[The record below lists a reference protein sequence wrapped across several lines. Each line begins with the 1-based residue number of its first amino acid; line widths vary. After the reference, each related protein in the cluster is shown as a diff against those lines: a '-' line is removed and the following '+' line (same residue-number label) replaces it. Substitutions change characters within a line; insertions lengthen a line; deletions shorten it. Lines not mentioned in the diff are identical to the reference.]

1 MLIIPVMD
9 RKRKSVFASHRDD
22 KPTKTK
28 TTEPHSDHSFNVSF
42 PRAPS
47 PDTDLKGDIASVCM
61 LINKIIAKS
70 DHGDVKLSPEVLE
83 ATKVFT
89 SALQKTSLLRKPVK
103 LTGPGL
109 EVPPLTWNHTKSLP
123 PLPPIPDEQLERAV
137 LTHPGVSKDPKT
149 TYDRLEI
156 LGDAYIELFST
167 KLIWNRFQ
175 HMPSGR
181 MSQIRELLVKNE
193 TLAEYA
199 TRYGIDSRASVPPE
213 FSNQPKRWIKTRG
226 DIFEAYVAA
235 VILSHPHGYA
245 VAESW
250 LSELW
255 LPKLETLEES
265 NSFSQAKE
273 ALARKIMGK
282 GAKLRYVDEKKPI
295 QHKGGTQSFFIG
307 VYFTGWGWA
316 DKHLGSGQGSN
327 KTIAGN
333 RAAQQAL
340 ENGDLINKIIASK
353 ESHMSG
359 RFQD

>member
-1 MLIIPVMD
+1 MD
-9 RKRKSVFASHRDD
+9 RKRKSVFASYHDD
-22 KPTKTK
+22 KAAKTRK
-28 TTEPHSDHSFNVSF
+28 KETYSDHSFNISS
-42 PRAPS
+42 PQAPS
-47 PDTDLKGDIASVCM
+47 PDTDLQDDIQSICM
-61 LINKIIAKS
+61 LADKIIVKY
-70 DHGDVKLSPEVLE
+70 DNGHIKLSPEVLE

-89 SALQKTSLLRKPVK
+89 SALQKTPPLRKHTK
-103 LTGPGL
+103 LTDPGP
-109 EVPPLTWNHTKSLP
+109 EVPRLSRHLKSLP
-123 PLPPIPDEQLERAV
+123 PLPPVRDEQLERAV
-137 LTHPGVSKDPKT
+137 FTHPGVSKDPKT

-199 TRYGIDSRASVPPE
+199 TQYGIDSRASVPPE

-235 VILSHPHGYA
+235 VILSHPDGYA

-255 LPKLETLEES
+255 SPKLEALEES

-273 ALARKIMGK
+273 ALARKVMGK
-282 GAKLRYVDEKKPI
+282 GAKLRYIDEKESI
-295 QHKGGTQSFFIG
+295 QHKGGTQSYFIG
-307 VYFTGWGWA
+307 VYFTGWGWT

-340 ENGDLINKIIASK
+340 ENGDLINKIVASK
-353 ESHMSG
+353 ESHMTG
-359 RFQD
+359 RP